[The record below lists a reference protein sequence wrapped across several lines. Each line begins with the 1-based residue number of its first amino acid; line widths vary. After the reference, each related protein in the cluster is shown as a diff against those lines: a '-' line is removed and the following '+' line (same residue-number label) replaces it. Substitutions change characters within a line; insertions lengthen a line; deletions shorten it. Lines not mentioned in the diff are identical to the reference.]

1 VGAGHSHG
9 DSGAHSHG
17 ERAPLKTALALTV
30 AIAALELG
38 GGLVAHSLALVADSA
53 HVFMDAL
60 ALGIAVV
67 AGMQARRPANVRQSY
82 GFARMEILAA
92 LLNGGLLFAIT
103 VLIVMEAL
111 HRFSSPELPQG
122 GIMLGVAL
130 VGIVVN
136 VGLGFALARTAGDN
150 MNVRAALLHVASDA
164 VGAIAVAL
172 AGILVLTTHIAW
184 VDPLASLA
192 VAAIILFGVLQVVRA
207 AADVLL
213 ESAPEHA
220 AIPKVRGALLELDG
234 VAGVHDLHVW
244 TIGAGTIVLSAHV
257 LLPDK
262 KISEASAVLRA
273 IESSLRSDFGITHV
287 TIQFECE
294 SCGDD
299 DRIVCTQV
307 PAAAS
312 AVPHRH

>member
-1 VGAGHSHG
+1 MPSH
-9 DSGAHSHG
+9 AHG
-17 ERAPLKTALALTV
+17 RRAPLRTALVLTAAV
-30 AIAALELG
+30 AALELAG
-38 GGLVAHSLALVADSA
+38 GIVAHSLALVADSA

-67 AGMQARRPANVRQSY
+67 AGAQALRPATARQSY

-92 LLNGGLLFAIT
+92 LLNGGLLFAVTI
-103 VLIVMEAL
+103 LIVVEAL
-111 HRFSSPELPQG
+111 RRFASPELPQG

-150 MNVRAALLHVASDA
+150 LNVRAAFLHVASDA
-164 VGAIAVAL
+164 IGAQAVAIAGA
-172 AGILVLTTHIAW
+172 LVLLTHVAW
-184 VDPLASLA
+184 IDPLVSLF
-192 VAAIILFGVLQVVRA
+192 VAAIILFGVLNVVRSA
-207 AADVLL
+207 TGVLL
-213 ESAPEHA
+213 ESAPEQA
-220 AIPKVRGALLELDG
+220 AIPKVRETLRAIEG

-244 TIGAGTIVLSAHV
+244 TIGAGAHVLSAHV

-262 KISEASAVLRA
+262 KISEASAILRT
-273 IESSLRSDFGITHV
+273 IETSLRDDFGITHV
-287 TIQFECE
+287 TVQFECE

-307 PAAAS
+307 PAANTARG
-312 AVPHRH
+312 AH